1 MATRCLSCG
10 NSIAGFAQICDDC
23 KARRQADN
31 AARAEAAQQRAADK
45 EVAKAAAKEA
55 AAAPQVITVVRDPA
69 ASHRKDAIAL
79 AGISG
84 ALVVGIVVWLVAL
97 GGATTIGL
105 AGGDSRQALVID
117 TPSPTPPAPLAPL
130 GYERGDCPFE
140 VGDLQGVECGSL
152 TVPMNRAEP
161 DTGRVRL
168 PVAVFRSDSA
178 NRQPDPVVYLD
189 GGPGGN
195 TIEGMPWV
203 YLAVKD
209 IAPDRDVVIF
219 DQRGAGGSNP
229 SLDCPE
235 VQEVN
240 YELLIQPLTID
251 QRVIEDEAAVK
262 TCRDRLVRAG
272 IDPSFANSAENAAD
286 VNDLRIALGY
296 EQWNLFG
303 VSYGTKLALTVMRD
317 YPEGVRSVILDSVY
331 PPQSDLYS
339 ELQPD
344 YDRAL
349 SALFASC
356 AADPTCAA
364 AYPDLETAFYDT
376 VNALNTNPVQFGLDV
391 LENRTDIS
399 ARIDGIW
406 LSSLVF
412 SAMYSVDLIP
422 YLPALIFEVRAG
434 HYYILDFI
442 VDAWFQDIEGIS
454 LGMHYSVQC
463 SEEMPFVL
471 REAVLQS
478 AKAHPH
484 LAMYSEYQAKSMF
497 ASCDKWQAPPAAGNA
512 NEAVV
517 SSIPTLVMSGEF
529 DPITPPSWAQLAAAN
544 LDHSYYYQYPAVGHG
559 AVFSNVCPADMAEAF
574 LNNPQQA
581 PDGSCI
587 AGITGLEW
595 VIFEE

>member
-23 KARRQADN
+23 KARRQAEN
-31 AARAEAAQQRAADK
+31 AARAEAAEQRAEEKAS
-45 EVAKAAAKEA
+45 ARAAAKEA
-55 AAAPQVITVVRDPA
+55 ANAPQIITVVRDPA
-69 ASHRKDAIAL
+69 SSHRKDAIAL

-84 ALVVGIVVWLVAL
+84 ALVIGIVVWLVAL

-105 AGGDSRQALVID
+105 AGDSRPALVLD
-117 TPSPTPPAPLAPL
+117 TPSPSPPAPLAPL
-130 GYERGDCPFE
+130 GYERGDCPFDAG
-140 VGDLQGVECGSL
+140 GDELIECGSL

-161 DTGRVRL
+161 DSGRVRL
-168 PVAVFRSDSA
+168 PVAVIKSDSP

-195 TIEGMPWV
+195 TLEQMPWV
-203 YLAVKD
+203 YLAVAD
-209 IAPDRDVVIF
+209 IAPDRDVIIF
-219 DQRGAGGSNP
+219 DQRGAGFSNP

-235 VQEVN
+235 IQEVN
-240 YELLIQPLTID
+240 YEILVLPLTID
-251 QRVIEDEAAVK
+251 QRVIEDESAVK

-272 IDPSFANSAENAAD
+272 INPSFATSAENAAD

-331 PPQSDLYS
+331 PLQSDLFT

-344 YDRAL
+344 FDRAL
-349 SALFASC
+349 GALFASC

-376 VNALNTNPVQFGLDV
+376 VNALNANPVQFGLSV

-422 YLPALIFEVRAG
+422 YLPALIFEVREG
-434 HYYILDFI
+434 NYYILDFI

-454 LGMHYSVQC
+454 LGMYYSVQC
-463 SEEMPFVL
+463 AEEMPFVL
-471 REAVLQS
+471 RDAVLQT
-478 AKAHPH
+478 AMAHPR
-484 LAMYSEYQAKSMF
+484 LAPYSEYQAKSLF
-497 ASCDKWQAPPAAGNA
+497 ASCDKWQAPPAAGNS

-517 SSIPTLVMSGEF
+517 SSIPTLVMSGQF
-529 DPITPPSWAQLAAAN
+529 DPITPPSWGQLVAGN
-544 LDHSYYYQYPAVGHG
+544 LDHSYFYEYPSVGHG
-559 AVFSNVCPADMAEAF
+559 AVFSNPCPADMAEAF
-574 LNNPQQA
+574 LDNPQQA

-595 VIFEE
+595 YVFEE